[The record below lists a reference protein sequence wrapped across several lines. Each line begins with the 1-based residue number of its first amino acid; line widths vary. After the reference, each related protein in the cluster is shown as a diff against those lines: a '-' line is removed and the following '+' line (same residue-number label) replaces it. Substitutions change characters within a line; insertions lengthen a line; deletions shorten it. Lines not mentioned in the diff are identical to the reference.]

1 MTFVQRIRLA
11 LRGLLYGWRGYDV
24 ARAEFPPQ

>member
-1 MTFVQRIRLA
+1 MLRFRLA

-24 ARAEFPPQ
+24 ARAEFRPRG